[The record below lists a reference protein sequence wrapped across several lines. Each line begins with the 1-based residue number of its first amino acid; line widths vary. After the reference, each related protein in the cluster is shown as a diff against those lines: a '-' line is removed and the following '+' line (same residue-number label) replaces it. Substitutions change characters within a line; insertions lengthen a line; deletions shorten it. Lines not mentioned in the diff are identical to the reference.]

1 MNEQE
6 KNMVREFA
14 LNGYTDPQI
23 AEIMNYSRVHIGT
36 IRRELGIKAKRGVP
50 RIIPEKTIAQMLKY
64 RRCGLSY
71 QRIGKIL
78 GISRYTVY
86 DCIKR
91 EQKGKPK

>member
-1 MNEQE
+1 MIESE
-6 KNMVREFA
+6 KNMIRELA

-36 IRRELGIKAKRGVP
+36 IRRELGIKAKRGGP
-50 RIIPEKTIAQMLKY
+50 RTIPQKTIDKMLKY

-71 QRIGKIL
+71 QRIGKML

-86 DCIKR
+86 DIIKR
-91 EQKGKPK
+91 EEKQE